1 MALISQE
8 KFKKITDFKQDTCVS
23 IFIPT
28 QRGGKEVLEQKN
40 KKHLKSTWDQ
50 VKRELEAKKVSE
62 EKIKSIGQPIEAL
75 LDQPEFWRHQSDG
88 LAIFSSE
95 GFFEKYTVPVNFEA
109 HHYVSNDFY
118 VKPLVPLTTDDGRF
132 YLLAVQQDKVDFYE
146 ATKNTIGEIYIED
159 LTPSKL
165 EDRVGYDYEEK
176 NRKAK
181 TQNSSMGTAT
191 SHGYD
196 AANKDDKNE
205 ILRFFNAIDKG
216 LHEILRDEN
225 VPLVVACQDYL
236 FPIYKEANSYK
247 NLFDQVV
254 PGNPSDTDMFGLHE
268 KALNVMEPHLE
279 KKKRT
284 KLESFGE
291 LTPDKT
297 SSTISDIIPAA
308 FEGKVDT
315 LFLENRSEIW
325 GTYDEQN
332 RKVEVNEEQSSNN
345 TSLMNLA
352 AAKVIETGGSV
363 FLIESAFMPEK
374 EAKLNAIFR
383 YS

>member
-8 KFKKITDFKQDTCVS
+8 EFKKITDFKQDICVS

-50 VKRELEAKKVSE
+50 VKRELEGRSVSA
-62 EKIKSIGQPIEAL
+62 EKIKSIGKPIEAL
-75 LDQPEFWRHQSDG
+75 LEDSEFWRHQSDG

-109 HHYVSNDFY
+109 HHYISNDFY
-118 VKPLVPLTTDDGRF
+118 VKPLAPLTTDDGRF
-132 YLLAVQQDKVDFYE
+132 YLLAVQQDNVEFYE
-146 ATKNTIGEIYIED
+146 ATKNTIGEIYVED
-159 LTPSKL
+159 LTPSQL
-165 EDRVGYDYEEK
+165 EDRVGYDFEEK
-176 NRKAK
+176 NRKQK
-181 TQNSSMGTAT
+181 TQNSTMGTST

-196 AANKDDKNE
+196 AANRDDKNE

-216 LHEILRDEN
+216 LHEVLRDEN

-254 PGNPSDTDMFGLHE
+254 PGNPSDTDMLGLHE
-268 KALNVMEPHLE
+268 KALKVMEPHLE
-279 KKKRT
+279 KKKRS
-284 KLESFGE
+284 KLESFNE

-297 SSTISDIIPAA
+297 SSSISDIIPAA
-308 FEGKVDT
+308 YEGKVDT
-315 LFLENRSEIW
+315 LFLENRSEVW

-332 RKVEVNEEQSSNN
+332 RKVEVSKEQSSDN

-374 EAKLNAIFR
+374 EAKVNAIFR

>member
-8 KFKKITDFKQDTCVS
+8 EFKKITDFKKDTCVS

-50 VKRELEAKKVSE
+50 VKRELESQNVSAE
-62 EKIKSIGQPIEAL
+62 EIKNIGKPIEDL
-75 LDQPEFWRHQSDG
+75 LNKPDFWRHQSDG

-109 HHYVSNDFY
+109 HHYISNHFY
-118 VKPLVPLTTDDGRF
+118 IKPLAPLTTDEGRF
-132 YLLAVQQDKVDFYE
+132 YLLAVQQDKVEFFE
-146 ATKNTIGEIYIED
+146 ATKNTIGEVYVED
-159 LTPSKL
+159 LTPSRL

-176 NRKAK
+176 NRKTV
-181 TQNSSMGTAT
+181 TQNSSMGTST

-196 AANKDDKNE
+196 AANRDDKNE

-216 LHEILRDEN
+216 LKEILHDEN

-254 PGNPSDTDMFGLHE
+254 PGNPSDADMFGLHE
-268 KALNVMEPHLE
+268 KALKIMEPHLE
-279 KKKRT
+279 KKKRS
-284 KLESFGE
+284 KLESYGE

-297 SSTISDIIPAA
+297 SSSISDIVPAA

-325 GTYDEQN
+325 GSYDEKN
-332 RKVEVNEEQSSNN
+332 RKVEVREEQSKDN

-363 FLIESAFMPEK
+363 FLIESAFMPDK
-374 EAKLNAIFR
+374 EAKVNAIFR